1 MIQSKILKDIVEEYN
16 LKNGM
21 KIKFP
26 FLNQIAKNKN
36 INIKD
41 LVKILGII
49 SVNEYISPRQLL
61 NKKKYVINLYN
72 EYKEYTSQE
81 KEIINKIKNKDYI
94 TKKEI
99 EEIRN
104 MYNIDNKKIKNILSI
119 NNKNFSNLING
130 NVEKTRIIIKD
141 IAIKT
146 FLLKMDFKY
155 YETNKFHTKKE
166 LVLKSK
172 KLEITLEE
180 LVKNITNNIKR
191 YQFDIIALEKNAKG
205 IYIGKE
211 HPFSNSFIN
220 KNYKRIME
228 ICGQQAKK
236 YARIYKMNNLVSDF
250 REVAFEKILQ
260 NGGILEKNF
269 SFDEELLF
277 TLISSRCKY
286 NVLNECKKIIR
297 ENINFRKYSKELNEI
312 INCGISNYQNKDI
325 HPNKYFKEILHQKII
340 ENIWIYV
347 NIIEFDREY
356 GLKIIAH
363 KLEIEYK
370 QFLEELEKIKAKII
384 EHGLVKKCKNGSII
398 CMEYLY

>member
-1 MIQSKILKDIVEEYN
+1 
-16 LKNGM
+16 
-21 KIKFP
+21 
-26 FLNQIAKNKN
+26 
-36 INIKD
+36 
-41 LVKILGII
+41 
-49 SVNEYISPRQLL
+49 
-61 NKKKYVINLYN
+61 
-72 EYKEYTSQE
+72 
-81 KEIINKIKNKDYI
+81 
-94 TKKEI
+94 
-99 EEIRN
+99 
-104 MYNIDNKKIKNILSI
+104 
-119 NNKNFSNLING
+119 
-130 NVEKTRIIIKD
+130 
-141 IAIKT
+141 
-146 FLLKMDFKY
+146 
-155 YETNKFHTKKE
+155 
-166 LVLKSK
+166 
-172 KLEITLEE
+172 
-180 LVKNITNNIKR
+180 
-191 YQFDIIALEKNAKG
+191 
-205 IYIGKE
+205 
-211 HPFSNSFIN
+211 
-220 KNYKRIME
+220 ME

-297 ENINFRKYSKELNEI
+297 ENINFRKYSKDLNGI

-325 HPNKYFKEILHQKII
+325 HPNKYFEEILHQKII
-340 ENIWIYV
+340 ENIWMYV